1 MGIWRRRPLFSLCTA
16 WIGGSALGYALFGPD
31 GTGFL
36 WLSLL
41 FLGLAALAALTSL
54 FCALSRRPRPSVRR
68 GSLFGAVLLLCGAL
82 SLLLS
87 GSYFSH
93 QVQPGHFPSVEAV
106 ADGTD
111 ITPGDDNASADST
124 STVGSDSPLWQVTAT
139 VTERLGGGN
148 QITSYGLVL
157 HTVNGSAVGSALH
170 PTRAYLLCTYV
181 CDLQPGYA
189 VTLTARAVLLAEVAG
204 DRAASLI
211 GDGYS
216 LGLTSDSETDYI
228 ITEENSDGFL
238 SRLGD
243 LRRSLA
249 ALLDR
254 LVGPAGGGLPSA
266 LLLGER
272 SYITQDYARCGA
284 AHLLAISGLH
294 MTLLFGMLALV
305 LRLLFLPRR
314 VRGVIL
320 GVCALGY
327 LCLLG
332 FPPSATRAVIM
343 LGVTYLSWLFSA
355 SADPV
360 TSLGLSGA
368 LILGLSPCTLGDAG
382 FWMSFSATLGL
393 VTVMPAVTRLFKR
406 PASGKRSAGTASGTA
421 AGTAAGLAGR
431 VQALL
436 RRMGRWGLGILTVLI
451 TGVVAM
457 TFSLW
462 ITATAIGTV
471 SPLSPL
477 STLLLTPLCALVLLL
492 SLLVL
497 PLRGLW
503 ITQVFLLPALRT
515 VCGWMTGLARTLGE
529 PRWAV
534 ISLSDPHTR
543 PAVGIIIA
551 VMTVALLILLG
562 VRLPRRRQWVV
573 CLPAVCG
580 WLTLGLVLGIS
591 AHVYSRQV
599 TVTYLQ
605 PSAASEALVLT
616 RGQEAVICD
625 LSNGSNTALRGA
637 WDQAEAVGATEI
649 SVLMLTHYHSRTP
662 GTLWNLLSYEKVRA
676 LWLPEPADG
685 NDYFLMLSCLEKAE
699 LCGVPVY
706 VYRPG
711 DTLTAFGGTEIC
723 LETAALDRSAQPVL
737 LLSVCTAYD
746 RLTFCGGA
754 VFESDLGETATR
766 LCGESD
772 TVIFGAHG
780 PLIKETYACVPSER
794 LKLLCFA
801 DLETAAWMDVASL
814 PADPPVLVVGQ
825 IRVVM
830 DME

>member
-54 FCALSRRPRPSVRR
+54 FCALSRRPRPSVWR
-68 GSLFGAVLLLCGAL
+68 GGLFAAVFLFCGAL

-93 QVQPGHFPSVEAV
+93 QVQPDHFPSLEAV
-106 ADGTD
+106 ADEESPVPTD
-111 ITPGDDNASADST
+111 SNTYINESAEA
-124 STVGSDSPLWQVTAT
+124 SDSPLWQVTAT
-139 VTERLGGGN
+139 VTERLGGGS

-170 PTRAYLLCTYV
+170 PVRAYLLCTYV
-181 CDLQPGYA
+181 CDLQPGYT
-189 VTLTARAVLLAEVAG
+189 VTLTARAVPLAEAAG
-204 DRAASLI
+204 DRAASLV

-216 LGLTSDSETDYI
+216 LGLTSDSETDSI
-228 ITEENSDGFL
+228 ITGEHSDSLL

-249 ALLDR
+249 ARLDR

-314 VRGVIL
+314 VRSVIL
-320 GVCALGY
+320 GVWALGY

-360 TSLGLSGA
+360 TSLGLAGA

-393 VTVMPAVTRLFKR
+393 VTVMPAVTRLFKM
-406 PASGKRSAGTASGTA
+406 PASGKRSAGTASGKA
-421 AGTAAGLAGR
+421 AGTASGLAR
-431 VQALL
+431 HVQALL

-503 ITQVFLLPALRT
+503 ITQALLLPALRT

-534 ISLSDPHTR
+534 ISLSDPHTG
-543 PAVGIIIA
+543 PAIGIIIA

-580 WLTLGLVLGIS
+580 WLTLGLVLGVS

-605 PSAASEALVLT
+605 PSATSEALVLT

-625 LSNGSNTALRGA
+625 LSNGSNTALQGA

-662 GTLWNLLSYEKVRA
+662 GALWNLLSYEKVRA
-676 LWLPEPADG
+676 LWVPEPGDG
-685 NDYFLMLSCLEKAE
+685 EDYFLMLSCLEKAE

-711 DTLTAFGGTEIC
+711 DTLTVFGGTEIC
-723 LETAALDRSAQPVL
+723 LETAALARSAQPVL
-737 LLSVCTAYD
+737 LLSVNTAND

-754 VFESDLGETATR
+754 VFESDLGETAAR

-772 TVIFGAHG
+772 TVIFGTHG
-780 PLIKETYACVPSER
+780 PLIKASYACVPSER
-794 LKLLCFA
+794 LKLMCFA
-801 DLETAAWMDVASL
+801 DLETAAWMDATSL